1 MVKNTIKDLDP
12 ITVGELLLSFK
23 DLSNVYAKKIDKK
36 TSDFASLPV
45 RLVIKRVSNNQVVD
59 LLRVKGVEADE
70 RRNCFLITGLATSDD
85 VVFTHEGKITKLNNS
100 SIKIGDL
107 INQFH
112 LGKHILVD
120 KMKISDEKFYSI
132 PVRVAVIDKNNKVVN
147 FLEIIT
153 SLMDDIGSSVF
164 CHCIIDDEKM
174 MRENQLAK
182 KSFELAEKRYKNL
195 IENVKT

>member
-1 MVKNTIKDLDP
+1 MIEKTIKALDP
-12 ITVGELLLSFK
+12 ITVGELFLSFK
-23 DLSNVYAKKIDKK
+23 DLSDVYSEKHGKK
-36 TSDFASLPV
+36 TNDFTSLPV
-45 RLVIKRVSNNQVVD
+45 RLVVKRSSNNQVVD
-59 LLRVKGVEADE
+59 LLQVKGVNADKE
-70 RRNCFLITGLATSDD
+70 SNCFLITGLATSDD

-120 KMKISDEKFYSI
+120 KTKTSDEKFYSI
-132 PVRVAVIDKNNKVVN
+132 PVRIAVIDKNNKVVN

-153 SLMDDIGSSVF
+153 SLMDDVGSSVF

>member
-70 RRNCFLITGLATSDD
+70 RRNCFLITGLATSDE

-107 INQFH
+107 INKFH
-112 LGKHILVD
+112 LCKHILVNNIKNSD
-120 KMKISDEKFYSI
+120 KEFYSI
-132 PVRVAVIDKNNKVVN
+132 PVRIAVIDKNNKVVN

-153 SLMDDIGSSVF
+153 SLMDDVGSCVF

-174 MRENQLAK
+174 IRENHLAK
-182 KSFELAEKRYKNL
+182 KSLDLAEKRYKNL
-195 IENVKT
+195 IDNI

>member
-1 MVKNTIKDLDP
+1 
-12 ITVGELLLSFK
+12 
-23 DLSNVYAKKIDKK
+23 
-36 TSDFASLPV
+36 
-45 RLVIKRVSNNQVVD
+45 
-59 LLRVKGVEADE
+59 
-70 RRNCFLITGLATSDD
+70 
-85 VVFTHEGKITKLNNS
+85 
-100 SIKIGDL
+100 
-107 INQFH
+107 
-112 LGKHILVD
+112 
-120 KMKISDEKFYSI
+120 MKISDEKFYSI

-153 SLMDDIGSSVF
+153 SLMDDVGSAVF